1 MEGDRLAVLGRTLK
15 IIREDYCF
23 ITYILF
29 YLYQEFSSVLLK
41 LIMTHVGPLLVK
53 EEMETNLQIAI
64 RFLKNNDIETVV
76 MNTH

>member
-1 MEGDRLAVLGRTLK
+1 MEGDRLTVLGRTLK

-23 ITYILF
+23 ITYILC

-53 EEMETNLQIAI
+53 EEMET
-64 RFLKNNDIETVV
+64 K
-76 MNTH
+76 